1 MTVLHREF
9 YIQTSRREE
18 MVDVTSKVRSVIP
31 EGFSGIAVVT
41 SPHTTAGMTV
51 QENADPDV
59 RHDLLSYLARLV
71 PQDPSFRHMEGNS
84 DAHIKTSLLGSSVTL
99 PVVQGALVLG
109 TWQAIYFCEF
119 DGPRRRTILITLV
132 GE

>member
-9 YIQTSRREE
+9 YLQTSNHEE
-18 MVDVTSKVRSVIP
+18 LVDVTSKVRSVIP
-31 EGFSGIAVVT
+31 EGFNGIVVVS

-59 RHDLLSYLARLV
+59 RHDIIMHLAKLI
-71 PQDPSFRHMEGNS
+71 PQEPAFRHMEGNS
-84 DAHIKTSLLGSSVTL
+84 DAHIKTSLVGTSVTL

-119 DGPRRRTILITLV
+119 DGPRRRTILISMV